1 MKSSIA
7 SFITRALIQNKR
19 CVWKKLSTTSAVV
32 AKGLDLISPVIG
44 LSDDQKEFYH
54 LAREFADSEM
64 RPYANKWDQEAIFPV
79 DTYKKTAD
87 LGFAGLFIP
96 EEFGVATTAK

>member
-1 MKSSIA
+1 M
-7 SFITRALIQNKR
+7 
-19 CVWKKLSTTSAVV
+19 
-32 AKGLDLISPVIG
+32 IG
-44 LSDDQKEFYH
+44 LSGDQKQFYH

-64 RPYANKWDQEAIFPV
+64 RPFANKWDQESIFPL

-96 EEFGVATTAK
+96 EEYGGLEYITTIMYVWTLSIHT

>member
-1 MKSSIA
+1 M
-7 SFITRALIQNKR
+7 
-19 CVWKKLSTTSAVV
+19 

-96 EEFGVATTAK
+96 EEFGGYYIIVFEIIILSVLCIHFILHTLPK